1 MAASSSNTNKADHS
15 KTPPL
20 TLRSSDG
27 KEFEISRIV
36 AQQSSTIMNLLD
48 LKEESNTDV
57 IPIPEV
63 DGSTLEKLIELM
75 SNHTEKSFKYLGVKE
90 RKEFY
95 NDFFANLK
103 IRDVLNFGLAANYL
117 GVQVI
122 FDEACQKM
130 ADMIKNK
137 SVEWVRKVFEIK
149 NDFTSEEEV
158 DLKKENKW
166 AYEGVDPEDG
176 DDAI

>member
-1 MAASSSNTNKADHS
+1 MATSSSNTNKADHS
-15 KTPPL
+15 KNPPL

-27 KEFEISRIV
+27 KELKIFRIV

-48 LKEESNTDV
+48 LEEESNTDV
-57 IPIPEV
+57 IPVSEV

-75 SNHTEKSFKYLGVKE
+75 NNHTEKSFNYLGVKE
-90 RKEFY
+90 RKKFY
-95 NDFFANLK
+95 NDFFANWK
-103 IRDVLNFGLAANYL
+103 ILDVLNFGLVANYL

-130 ADMIKNK
+130 ADMIKSK

-149 NDFTSEEEV
+149 NDFTPEEEE

-166 AYEGVDPEDG
+166 AYERGDLDDG